1 MKTAWPKGWGGSLT
15 LAYFHG
21 KKYNGDKNVFFDNAD
36 IFVFPTYYYNE
47 CFPLVLL
54 EAMEHAV
61 PCISTREG
69 GVSAI
74 IEDGVNGFMVEKRDA
89 NALADRIEFL
99 LTHPEERTHMGIAGR
114 QKFKNEFT
122 LSKFE
127 TRMKQILERANEE
140 W

>member
-1 MKTAWPKGWGGSLT
+1 
-15 LAYFHG
+15 
-21 KKYNGDKNVFFDNAD
+21 
-36 IFVFPTYYYNE
+36 
-47 CFPLVLL
+47 
-54 EAMEHAV
+54 MEHAV

-74 IEDGVNGFMVEKRDA
+74 IDDGVNGFMVEKRDA
-89 NALADRIEFL
+89 NVLADRIEFL

-122 LSKFE
+122 LPKFE

>member
-1 MKTAWPKGWGGSLT
+1 MKTACPKGWGGSLT

-61 PCISTREG
+61 PCISTGEG

-74 IEDGVNGFMVEKRDA
+74 IDDGVNGFMVERQDA
-89 NALADRIEFL
+89 GALADKIEFL
-99 LTHPEERTHMGIAGR
+99 LIHPEERARMGTAGH

-122 LSKFE
+122 LPKFE

>member
-1 MKTAWPKGWGGSLT
+1 MARDNIKEFVKREDLNGKLIFPRVNDRESGELLKDLYQLT
-15 LAYFHG
+15 
-21 KKYNGDKNVFFDNAD
+21 
-36 IFVFPTYYYNE
+36 I
-47 CFPLVLL
+47 
-54 EAMEHAV
+54 
-61 PCISTREG
+61 
-69 GVSAI
+69 
-74 IEDGVNGFMVEKRDA
+74 DGVNGFMVEKRDA